1 MRRAFTIIAAVC
13 ALLSGAALMQLKLAV
28 QNQAE
33 RVSELADQIHR
44 DEESLRILKAEFAHL
59 TTPQSLQQQ
68 SIENLAIMPPR
79 PDQVIGNIGEIPFRR
94 DSSTVSEAHSVL
106 LPTSEASSQ
115 TDLPEEKEAEE
126 DQTL

>member
-44 DEESLRILKAEFAHL
+44 DEESLRILNAEFAHL

-94 DSSTVSEAHSVL
+94 GNSAVSEAHSVL
-106 LPTSEASSQ
+106 LPTAEASSQ
-115 TDLPEEKEAEE
+115 TDMPEEKETEE